1 VKSTD
6 CQSWEPDGY
15 QRHAGFVPELGQEIL
30 RWLAPQPG
38 ERILDVGC
46 GDGALTARLVE
57 AGARVVG
64 LDASS
69 AMVDRAKAR
78 GVDAHVGNGTAIA
91 SCSPVGQH
99 TFDAVFSNAALH
111 WMRPPEAVV
120 SGVLAVLR
128 EGGRF
133 VAEFGGHGNVAAIR
147 VALAAALNHHH
158 VDAEALDPWYYP
170 TAEEY
175 GALLESHGLRVHRA
189 ELFARPT
196 PLPTG
201 IEGWLHTFAQPFLG
215 AVPSEERDAV
225 IADVQRRLRSILCDA
240 SGNWTADYV
249 RLRIAA
255 FN

>member
-1 VKSTD
+1 MMTD
-6 CQSWEPDGY
+6 RGQSWEPDGY

-38 ERILDVGC
+38 EHILDLGC

-69 AMVDRAKAR
+69 AMVERAKGR
-78 GVDAHVGNGTAIA
+78 GVDAHVGDGAAIT
-91 SCSPVGQH
+91 SCAPVCQH
-99 TFDAVFSNAALH
+99 AFDAVFSNAALH

-120 SGVLAVLR
+120 SGVVAVLR

-147 VALAAALNHHH
+147 VALAGALNRHH

-170 TAEEY
+170 TVEEY
-175 GALLESHGLRVHRA
+175 GALLESQGLRVQRA

-201 IEGWLHTFAQPFLG
+201 IDGWLHTFAQPFLAALPSDARE
-215 AVPSEERDAV
+215 AVMH
-225 IADVQRRLRSILCDA
+225 DVAARLRPVLRDA
-240 SGNWTADYV
+240 SGRWTADYV

-255 FN
+255 SK